1 MSPPRNRGLSRNGG
15 HGSIEEDEYVKM
27 RGGQLADTDFDF
39 EGASAK
45 RVKKSENAD
54 LGPIVTF
61 PHRQRGHF
69 GVHFGT
75 PSLKISVHFSL
86 RAVGEGVIC
95 WPIGNRH

>member
-1 MSPPRNRGLSRNGG
+1 MSAPRNRGLSRNGG

-45 RVKKSENAD
+45 RIKKSENAD
-54 LGPIVTF
+54 LGPMVTF

-75 PSLKISVHFSL
+75 PSLRFRYIFLSVPW
-86 RAVGEGVIC
+86 GKG
-95 WPIGNRH
+95 

>member
-1 MSPPRNRGLSRNGG
+1 M
-15 HGSIEEDEYVKM
+15 KM
-27 RGGQLADTDFDF
+27 RGGELADTDFDF

-45 RVKKSENAD
+45 RVKKSKNAD

-75 PSLKISVHFSL
+75 LPLKISVHFSL
-86 RAVGEGVIC
+86 RVVGERIIR
-95 WPIGNRH
+95 WPIGNRHRIASEAEYVR